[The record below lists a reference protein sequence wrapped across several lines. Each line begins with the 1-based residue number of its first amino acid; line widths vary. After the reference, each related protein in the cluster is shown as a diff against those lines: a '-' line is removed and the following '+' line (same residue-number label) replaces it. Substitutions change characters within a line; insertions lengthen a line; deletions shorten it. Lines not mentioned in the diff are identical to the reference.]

1 MSLTVYIVMFS
12 SPFIP
17 APYRPF
23 LNPGLLMLSSSFS
36 AGCSILFVT
45 YTNLMSVTKISSD
58 PMYLQTPKVSQCL
71 SILGFPISKQTEVMS
86 KVPAELWITQARRK
100 LPYVHPVILH
110 IGLCPNKCQ
119 DKHYDPKANDVWAL
133 GILLTKILGIQH
145 PYAHSYADD
154 TSTTVKRRILTGD
167 AKFHWKPDQLVP
179 GGIAELIMGMLERDP
194 QKRWTVRQ
202 RVSLL
207 LVQH

>member
-1 MSLTVYIVMFS
+1 
-12 SPFIP
+12 
-17 APYRPF
+17 
-23 LNPGLLMLSSSFS
+23 MLSSSFS

-100 LPYVHPVILH
+100 LPCVHPVILH

-179 GGIAELIMGMLERDP
+179 GGIAELVMGMLERDP

-207 LVQH
+207 LAQH